1 MAYHYLCREIEML
14 LRIVASWLAS
24 ALALWIVAQVVP
36 GIQVRGLGAAL
47 VATVVI
53 AIVNGTF
60 GVVLKFLF
68 FPVTLLTLGLFLLV
82 LNALLLK
89 LASLF
94 TPGFAVRGFLPALVG
109 SVVLTLL
116 TTLLRRI
123 LIPGRAGTS
132 YL

>member
-1 MAYHYLCREIEML
+1 MAYHYLCLESEML
-14 LRIVASWLAS
+14 VRIIASWLAS
-24 ALALWIVAQVVP
+24 ALALWIVAQIVP
-36 GIQVRGLGAAL
+36 GIAVRGFGAAL
-47 VATVVI
+47 AATIVI
-53 AIVNGTF
+53 ALVNGTI

-94 TPGFAVRGFLPALVG
+94 TPGFSVHGFIPALLG
-109 SVVLTLL
+109 SVVLTILGS
-116 TTLLRRI
+116 LLRRM
-123 LIPGRAGTS
+123 LVPGRPGTT

>member
-1 MAYHYLCREIEML
+1 MAYHYLWLEIEML
-14 LRIVASWLAS
+14 LYIVASWLAS
-24 ALALWIVAQVVP
+24 ALALWIVAQIVP
-36 GIQVRGLGAAL
+36 GIEVRGFVAAL
-47 VATVVI
+47 AATVVI

-89 LASLF
+89 FASLF

-109 SVVLTLL
+109 SVVLTIL
-116 TTLLRRI
+116 TALLRHV
-123 LIPGRAGTS
+123 LVPGSAGTS